1 MLLID
6 KIKNT
11 REISENSLN
20 TYNNNLRKLYK
31 LITGNSKEEL
41 KEEDMEKFKN
51 VKTVM
56 EILKDKLKPS
66 TIKNYLVAVVV
77 GLRCCDKKYQKEIDE
92 YSLQIQKLSENI
104 NDNYDENSKS
114 QSQKENWL
122 DYKEILKVLKE
133 LKAEVNGKNIL
144 KQTSI
149 NDKDLDL
156 LQQYLVLSIYSGKYF
171 PPVRND
177 FSDMKV
183 IMEKNYDPEKDKQNY
198 FVVKKGN
205 PYFVLNSYK
214 TARKYGTQKIE
225 IESNDL
231 KSLIKKWIQLNPTD
245 YFLINVSNK
254 TPMTPNGISKYI
266 QKIFKRKRNKS
277 ISSSLLRSIYIT
289 DKYENNNLTQKQ
301 KKDIAT
307 EMLHSKT
314 MSEQVYNKID

>member
-66 TIKNYLVAVVV
+66 TQKNYLVAVLV

-171 PPVRND
+171 PPVRNG
-177 FSDMKV
+177 
-183 IMEKNYDPEKDKQNY
+183 
-198 FVVKKGN
+198 KK
-205 PYFVLNSYK
+205 L
-214 TARKYGTQKIE
+214 
-225 IESNDL
+225 
-231 KSLIKKWIQLNPTD
+231 
-245 YFLINVSNK
+245 
-254 TPMTPNGISKYI
+254 
-266 QKIFKRKRNKS
+266 
-277 ISSSLLRSIYIT
+277 
-289 DKYENNNLTQKQ
+289 
-301 KKDIAT
+301 
-307 EMLHSKT
+307 
-314 MSEQVYNKID
+314 

>member
-6 KIKNT
+6 KIKKT
-11 REISENSLN
+11 REISDNSLN
-20 TYNNNLRKLYK
+20 TYNNNLKKLYK
-31 LITGNSKEEL
+31 LVTGDDI
-41 KEEDMEKFKN
+41 EDLTIESMEKIKD
-51 VKTVM
+51 VKKVM
-56 EILKDKLKPS
+56 NILKDKLKPS

-77 GLRCCDKKYQKEIDE
+77 GLRCCDKEYEKEIEE
-92 YSLQIQKLSENI
+92 YSLQIQKLSEDI

-114 QSQKENWL
+114 KNQKENWL

-144 KQTSI
+144 KQTSLS
-149 NDKDLDL
+149 DKDLDL

-183 IMEKNYDPEKDKQNY
+183 IMEKNYDAEKDKQNY

-225 IESNDL
+225 VDNNDL
-231 KSLIKKWIQLNPTD
+231 KSLIKKWIQFNPTD

-254 TPMTPNGISKYI
+254 TPMTANGISKYI

-301 KKDIAT
+301 KKDIAKD
-307 EMLHSKT
+307 MLHSKT
-314 MSEQVYNKID
+314 MSEQVYNKIE

>member
-66 TIKNYLVAVVV
+66 TQKNYLVAVLV

>member
-1 MLLID
+1 
-6 KIKNT
+6 
-11 REISENSLN
+11 
-20 TYNNNLRKLYK
+20 
-31 LITGNSKEEL
+31 
-41 KEEDMEKFKN
+41 
-51 VKTVM
+51 
-56 EILKDKLKPS
+56 
-66 TIKNYLVAVVV
+66 
-77 GLRCCDKKYQKEIDE
+77 
-92 YSLQIQKLSENI
+92 
-104 NDNYDENSKS
+104 
-114 QSQKENWL
+114 
-122 DYKEILKVLKE
+122 
-133 LKAEVNGKNIL
+133 
-144 KQTSI
+144 
-149 NDKDLDL
+149 
-156 LQQYLVLSIYSGKYF
+156 
-171 PPVRND
+171 
-177 FSDMKV
+177 
-183 IMEKNYDPEKDKQNY
+183 MEKNYDPEKDKQNY

>member
-11 REISENSLN
+11 REISDNSLN
-20 TYNNNLRKLYK
+20 TYNNNLKKLYK
-31 LITGNSKEEL
+31 LITDKDKDKLEV
-41 KEEDMEKFKN
+41 EDMEKFKN

-56 EILKDKLKPS
+56 NILKDKLKPS
-66 TIKNYLVAVVV
+66 TQKNYLVAVLV
-77 GLRCCDKKYQKEIDE
+77 GLRCCDKKYEKEIDE
-92 YSLQIQKLSENI
+92 YSLQIQKLSDNI

-122 DYKEILKVLKE
+122 DHKEILKVLKE
-133 LKAEVNGKNIL
+133 LKADVNGKGIL
-144 KQTSI
+144 NAPSVS
-149 NDKDLDL
+149 DKDLDL

-177 FSDMKV
+177 FSDMKI
-183 IMEKNYDPEKDKQNY
+183 IMEKNYNPEKDKKNY

-225 IESNDL
+225 VNNNDL
-231 KSLIKKWIQLNPTD
+231 KSLIKKWIKLNPTD

-289 DKYENNNLTQKQ
+289 DKYENNNLTQKE
-301 KKDIAT
+301 KKDIAK
-307 EMLHSKT
+307 EMLHSKS
-314 MSEQVYNKID
+314 MSEQVYNKIE